1 MSKQN
6 KFNIDINK
14 IVKSNRN
21 INPSD
26 LARSLKVI
34 DELKKN
40 GVNVGPDYRLG
51 SPYSRPERRSVE
63 DRPSGSILHSR

>member
-40 GVNVGPDYRLG
+40 GVT
-51 SPYSRPERRSVE
+51 
-63 DRPSGSILHSR
+63 